1 MYTLPSRAFASG
13 SVPPRRGALHH
24 IRHNVLLL
32 LGIYNVPLHNGII
45 RYAREADWILD
56 DTYVRVGDA
65 AGLVAEGRHPQNREG
80 AGANQHPDADRQLR
94 IEPSTIRGAQGIQ

>member
-1 MYTLPSRAFASG
+1 
-13 SVPPRRGALHH
+13 LHH

-56 DTYVRVGDA
+56 DTYVRAGMPPAWWRGDGILSLITNPKDVEA
-65 AGLVAEGRHPQNREG
+65 LHLYPTLPLVDLSKGW
-80 AGANQHPDADRQLR
+80 
-94 IEPSTIRGAQGIQ
+94 IS

>member
-65 AGLVAEGRHPQNREG
+65 AAWWRRDGILKIARVPELTSTLTPT
-80 AGANQHPDADRQLR
+80 ANC
-94 IEPSTIRGAQGIQ
+94 E